1 MKKTLFLIFCVVA
14 SSLMVQGAELLFEL
28 NQSVVTGALS
38 LNLGN
43 SSFNSDGVLNVQSST
58 SLANRPSV
66 DLSSTGTN
74 LYNGFTISLEVAGA
88 GANGNLFGL
97 ASGGTDF
104 LFAAGTNRSSQGL
117 FMFNGSSNNAGN
129 TGNSTVLGVT
139 SSTPSIITITTG
151 WNGSEVAFKMYENG
165 SLVASG
171 KTTNTE
177 LTQQELSLLAL
188 GGWAGSS
195 SNSTTGENI
204 YRLAIYDGVMTEKEV
219 LSAYQAW
226 TPVVPEPATAALGV
240 LGLGTLL
247 LRRRRQ
253 H

>member
-1 MKKTLFLIFCVVA
+1 
-14 SSLMVQGAELLFEL
+14 MVQGAELLSEWNGFTQGGSATTGEL
-28 NQSVVTGALS
+28 LLS
-38 LNLGN
+38 LGN
-43 SSFNSDGVLNVQSST
+43 SSINSNGVLNVQSSS

-74 LYNGFTISLEVAGA
+74 LYDGFTISLKVDGA
-88 GANGNLFGL
+88 TANKNFLGL
-97 ASGGTDF
+97 ASSDTEH
-104 LFAAGTNRSSQGL
+104 LFAAGTNGTSQGL
-117 FMFNGSSNNAGN
+117 FLFNGSSNNAGT

-171 KTTNTE
+171 KTTNTS
-177 LTQQELSLLAL
+177 LAQQDLSLLAL

-195 SNSTTGENI
+195 GNSITGENI
-204 YRLAIYDGVMTEKEV
+204 YRLAIYNGEMTADEV
-219 LSAYQAW
+219 FSSYQAW
-226 TPVVPEPATAALGV
+226 TSVVPEPATAALGV

-247 LRRRRQ
+247 LRRRCQ